1 MQARILGP
9 VPQRRRRRP
18 AAALGTAAAQRP
30 PLQVVASP
38 LPRAQQQQPPPQQV
52 ARAATSS
59 REAARAPAAAAAIR
73 LTQTGSQRPDGG
85 LISGTQRVQDWRV
98 QDSNLHAVKTG
109 HSDSAAFPAG
119 YTRGTRGAL
128 PRRRG
133 RALNARRV
141 LAAAW
146 ADLRAWSA
154 TSLACAATEQTEQ
167 SAARVSAGLLPQ
179 AKEGP
184 VGGRCRCHCRTS
196 RRRQRCC

>member
-9 VPQRRRRRP
+9 APQRRRRRP

-85 LISGTQRVQDWRV
+85 LISGTQRVQDWLSATRICM
-98 QDSNLHAVKTG
+98 QSKLGTPTRPLFRGLHAWY
-109 HSDSAAFPAG
+109 P
-119 YTRGTRGAL
+119 RGPPEAQGARAERA
-128 PRRRG
+128 PR
-133 RALNARRV
+133 
-141 LAAAW
+141 
-146 ADLRAWSA
+146 
-154 TSLACAATEQTEQ
+154 
-167 SAARVSAGLLPQ
+167 
-179 AKEGP
+179 
-184 VGGRCRCHCRTS
+184 VGGCLGGSPCLVRDLSGLRCY
-196 RRRQRCC
+196 